1 MVIGYTT
8 KVQHENTDCYGI
20 AHHSAYVKWVEM
32 GRNEFFEQLGIKFS
46 KLHDLSIKILVSEME
61 CKFKKPLF
69 LMSEIIISTEMIEM
83 KKHSITFEHTIKN
96 QLDNVIVFKGVS
108 KVISADKNNKLLT
121 KLPTYIY
128 EKLLSLVK
136 YKNR

>member
-1 MVIGYTT
+1 
-8 KVQHENTDCYGI
+8 
-20 AHHSAYVKWVEM
+20 
-32 GRNEFFEQLGIKFS
+32 
-46 KLHDLSIKILVSEME
+46 
-61 CKFKKPLF
+61 
-69 LMSEIIISTEMIEM
+69 MSEIIISTEMIEM

-96 QLDNVIVFKGVS
+96 QLDNATVFKGVS

-128 EKLLSLVK
+128 EKLLSSVK